1 MKNQLGSAARLLK
14 AAYKLARYDA
24 LIPPEQLHRLPWLAR
39 GVLKLAQ
46 IGNREDPNSTQTT
59 RLTQALASL
68 GPSYIKLGQF
78 LSTRPDVIGAK
89 RAFELKTL
97 QDRLPPFSMEQA
109 TSTILVE
116 LEQPVE
122 TLFQEFGLP
131 LNAASVA
138 QVHKAQTRDGQTV
151 AVKILRP
158 GIEKRFAGDINSFML
173 AARLIEFFSKWGR
186 RLKPIDSV
194 RMLEA
199 SMNLE
204 LDLRMEAAASA
215 EMRENTAHD
224 PGFRIPK
231 VDWERTSKRV
241 LTTEWID
248 AIPMSDVN
256 AIRAAGFDLHKLAD
270 TLIQSFL
277 RHAIRD
283 GFFHADMHQGNLMVD
298 RSGNIVALD
307 FGITGRITSA
317 EQLFLA
323 EILYGFIT
331 RNYLRIAEVH
341 FEAGY
346 VPDSEDV
353 NTFAQAL
360 RSIGEPILDLPADKI
375 SMARLLTQLFEV
387 TEQFKME
394 TQPQLLLLQK
404 TMVVVEGVARTFN
417 PHLNMWQ
424 TAGPVV
430 KSWIERKLG
439 PLGILEKATD
449 STLRVGRAAL
459 QLPDMLDEAQKATR
473 MLANM
478 AKSGGIRLD
487 DSTMREIA
495 KAQIHQRRWQ
505 SWAIYAGAA
514 ALVVIAVKVVL

>member
-1 MKNQLGSAARLLK
+1 
-14 AAYKLARYDA
+14 
-24 LIPPEQLHRLPWLAR
+24 
-39 GVLKLAQ
+39 
-46 IGNREDPNSTQTT
+46 
-59 RLTQALASL
+59 
-68 GPSYIKLGQF
+68 
-78 LSTRPDVIGAK
+78 
-89 RAFELKTL
+89 
-97 QDRLPPFSMEQA
+97 
-109 TSTILVE
+109 
-116 LEQPVE
+116 
-122 TLFQEFGLP
+122 
-131 LNAASVA
+131 
-138 QVHKAQTRDGQTV
+138 
-151 AVKILRP
+151 
-158 GIEKRFAGDINSFML
+158 
-173 AARLIEFFSKWGR
+173 
-186 RLKPIDSV
+186 
-194 RMLEA
+194 
-199 SMNLE
+199 
-204 LDLRMEAAASA
+204 
-215 EMRENTAHD
+215 
-224 PGFRIPK
+224 
-231 VDWERTSKRV
+231 
-241 LTTEWID
+241 
-248 AIPMSDVN
+248 
-256 AIRAAGFDLHKLAD
+256 
-270 TLIQSFL
+270 
-277 RHAIRD
+277 
-283 GFFHADMHQGNLMVD
+283 MVD